1 MNEKKEFSDIF
12 DDDFEVTYEDDTGMT
27 VDLSDDSRRPSD
39 NRPKWKT
46 AQDYEDEFEYGS
58 DNYDNDSDEYDSD
71 KYDSD
76 EYDNESSER
85 ERNPR
90 DRSSSRRSK
99 GRRGVRLAAPIRK
112 GGRTLSRLAAAVV
125 RSLTALLILATMIY
139 VTWTFWRASTPY
151 GDILEMIRTRK
162 PSITLAAYLCI
173 VALFVLFELI
183 SLLWSMTRVRVRSGV
198 DSWNEDTGRGLIS
211 FIVVFAT
218 SYLAFLLSP
227 FIPEAPEAVFGVKG
241 ALEVYGSMHNILFG
255 LCAAGVISCIVRKYF
270 A

>member
-1 MNEKKEFSDIF
+1 
-12 DDDFEVTYEDDTGMT
+12 
-27 VDLSDDSRRPSD
+27 
-39 NRPKWKT
+39 
-46 AQDYEDEFEYGS
+46 
-58 DNYDNDSDEYDSD
+58 
-71 KYDSD
+71 
-76 EYDNESSER
+76 
-85 ERNPR
+85 
-90 DRSSSRRSK
+90 
-99 GRRGVRLAAPIRK
+99 
-112 GGRTLSRLAAAVV
+112 
-125 RSLTALLILATMIY
+125 
-139 VTWTFWRASTPY
+139 
-151 GDILEMIRTRK
+151 MIRTRK

-198 DSWNEDTGRGLIS
+198 DSWKEDTGRGLIS